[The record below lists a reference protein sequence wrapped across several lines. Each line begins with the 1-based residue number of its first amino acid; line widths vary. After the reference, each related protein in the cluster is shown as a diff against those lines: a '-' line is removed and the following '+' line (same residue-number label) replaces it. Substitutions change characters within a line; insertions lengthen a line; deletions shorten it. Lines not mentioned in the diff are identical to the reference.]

1 MGIPAAEVQ
10 AARVARRIEPL
21 QVWPENGRPV
31 QIAAAMHTQWRV
43 GPGGAIGWDY
53 TALPIVEARMLE
65 PGPVG
70 REELAE
76 EFAMLRLIE
85 TELLTI
91 MQEAKKNG

>member
-10 AARVARRIEPL
+10 AARAARRVEPL
-21 QVWPENGRPV
+21 AIWPECWRPV
-31 QIAAAMHTQWRV
+31 QIALAMHTQWRV

-65 PGPVG
+65 PGPVD
-70 REELAE
+70 REEIAE

-85 TELLTI
+85 AELLTI